1 MRNWGILDM
10 MKHKGIILLLAVS
23 LLVISLMMLLFGKT
37 GYKSS
42 YYEYSIDLSNLSI
55 ASDGVVDDF
64 LSKVNSS
71 KDMSKYTVNT
81 NAYLNERN
89 VTKTENGITLDN
101 GKVQVEYKIKA
112 SIFSKSE
119 TEMLDKYSNYIEI
132 TDKNLEKL
140 YVSDTGAVGIIK
152 DGNLDGYILT
162 DNKFNVL
169 AEIYLEH
176 DKTGR
181 IILKKEIISNNGLVA
196 GNQNTEGK

>member
-1 MRNWGILDM
+1 MMNWGILDM

-181 IILKKEIISNNGLVA
+181 IILKKEIISNTGSVA

>member
-1 MRNWGILDM
+1 M
-10 MKHKGIILLLAVS
+10 MKHKGIILLVALS
-23 LLVISLMMLLFGKT
+23 LLVISLMTLLFGKT

-55 ASDGVVDDF
+55 ASDEVVDDF
-64 LSKVNSS
+64 LSQVNDS

-89 VTKTENGITLDN
+89 VTKTENGMTLDN

-112 SIFSKSE
+112 SIFIKSG

-140 YVSDTGAVGIIK
+140 YVSETGAVGIIK

-181 IILKKEIISNNGLVA
+181 IILKKEIISNTGLAA

>member
-1 MRNWGILDM
+1 MMNWGILDM

-119 TEMLDKYSNYIEI
+119 TEMLDKYSNYIKI

-181 IILKKEIISNNGLVA
+181 IILKKEIISNTGLVA

>member
-1 MRNWGILDM
+1 
-10 MKHKGIILLLAVS
+10 
-23 LLVISLMMLLFGKT
+23 MMLLFGKT

-42 YYEYSIDLSNLSI
+42 YYEYSIDLYNLSI
-55 ASDGVVDDF
+55 ASNEVVDDF

-101 GKVQVEYKIKA
+101 GKVQVEYNIKA
-112 SIFSKSE
+112 SIFSKSG
-119 TEMLDKYSNYIEI
+119 TAMLDGYSNYIEI
-132 TDKNLEKL
+132 TDENLDKL
-140 YVSDTGAVGIIK
+140 YVSETGAVGIIK

-181 IILKKEIISNNGLVA
+181 IILKKEIISNTGLLA
-196 GNQNTEGK
+196 SNQETEGK

>member
-1 MRNWGILDM
+1 M
-10 MKHKGIILLLAVS
+10 AVS

-55 ASDGVVDDF
+55 ASDEVVNDF

-71 KDMSKYTVNT
+71 KNMSKYTVNT

-89 VTKTENGITLDN
+89 VTKTENGMTLDN

-112 SIFSKSE
+112 SIFSKSG
-119 TEMLDKYSNYIEI
+119 TEMLDKYNNYIEI
-132 TDKNLEKL
+132 TDENLDKL
-140 YVSDTGAVGIIK
+140 YVSETGAVGMIK
-152 DGNLDGYILT
+152 DGNLDGYVLT

-181 IILKKEIISNNGLVA
+181 IILKKEIISNTGLVA

>member
-1 MRNWGILDM
+1 MNWGILDM

-55 ASDGVVDDF
+55 ASDEVVDDF

-71 KDMSKYTVNT
+71 KDMSKYTINT

-101 GKVQVEYKIKA
+101 GKVKVDYKIKA
-112 SIFSKSE
+112 SIFSKYG

-132 TDKNLEKL
+132 TDENLEEL
-140 YVSDTGAVGIIK
+140 YVSETGAVGIIK

-181 IILKKEIISNNGLVA
+181 IILKKEIISNTGLVA

>member
-1 MRNWGILDM
+1 MMNWGILDM

-55 ASDGVVDDF
+55 ASDEVVDDF

-181 IILKKEIISNNGLVA
+181 IILKKEIISNTGLVA

>member
-1 MRNWGILDM
+1 MDM

>member
-1 MRNWGILDM
+1 MMNWGILDM
-10 MKHKGIILLLAVS
+10 MKHKGIILLLAVG
-23 LLVISLMMLLFGKT
+23 LLVISLIMLLFGKT

-55 ASDGVVDDF
+55 ASDEVVDDF

-71 KDMSKYTVNT
+71 KDMSKYTINT

-89 VTKTENGITLDN
+89 VTKTENGVTLDD
-101 GKVQVEYKIKA
+101 GKVKVDYKIKA
-112 SIFSKSE
+112 SIFSKSG

-132 TDKNLEKL
+132 TDENLEEL
-140 YVSDTGAVGIIK
+140 YVSETGAVGIIK

-181 IILKKEIISNNGLVA
+181 IILKKEIISNTGLMA
-196 GNQNTEGK
+196 GNQKTEGK

>member
-23 LLVISLMMLLFGKT
+23 LLVISFMMLLFGKT

-181 IILKKEIISNNGLVA
+181 IILKKEIISNTGLVA

>member
-1 MRNWGILDM
+1 MMNWGILDM

-55 ASDGVVDDF
+55 ASTEVLDDF

-71 KDMSKYTVNT
+71 KDMSKYTINT

-89 VTKTENGITLDN
+89 VTKTENGVTLDN

-112 SIFSKSE
+112 YIFSKSG
-119 TEMLDKYSNYIEI
+119 TEMLDKYSNYIKI

-140 YVSDTGAVGIIK
+140 YVSETGAVGIIK

-181 IILKKEIISNNGLVA
+181 IILKKEIISNTGLMA
-196 GNQNTEGK
+196 SNQKTEGK

>member
-23 LLVISLMMLLFGKT
+23 ILVISLMMLLFGKT

-42 YYEYSIDLSNLSI
+42 YYEYYIDLSNLSI
-55 ASDGVVDDF
+55 ASTEVVDDF

-89 VTKTENGITLDN
+89 ITKTENGVTLDN
-101 GKVQVEYKIKA
+101 GKIQVEYKIKA
-112 SIFSKSE
+112 SIFSKSG

-132 TDKNLEKL
+132 TAENLEKL
-140 YVSDTGAVGIIK
+140 YVSETGAVGIIK
-152 DGNLDGYILT
+152 DDNLDGYILT

-181 IILKKEIISNNGLVA
+181 IILKKEIISNTGLLA
-196 GNQNTEGK
+196 GNQKTEGK

>member
-1 MRNWGILDM
+1 MDM
-10 MKHKGIILLLAVS
+10 MKHKGIILLVALS
-23 LLVISLMMLLFGKT
+23 LLIISLMMLLFGKT

-42 YYEYSIDLSNLSI
+42 YYEYSIDLYNLSI
-55 ASDGVVDDF
+55 ASNEVVDDF

-101 GKVQVEYKIKA
+101 GKVQVEYNIKA
-112 SIFSKSE
+112 SIFSKSG
-119 TEMLDKYSNYIEI
+119 TAMLDGYSNYIEI
-132 TDKNLEKL
+132 TDENLDKL
-140 YVSDTGAVGIIK
+140 YVSETGAVGIIK

-181 IILKKEIISNNGLVA
+181 IILKKEIISNTGLLA
-196 GNQNTEGK
+196 SNQETEGK

>member
-1 MRNWGILDM
+1 MMNWGILDM

-181 IILKKEIISNNGLVA
+181 IILKKEIISNTGLVA

>member
-1 MRNWGILDM
+1 
-10 MKHKGIILLLAVS
+10 
-23 LLVISLMMLLFGKT
+23 MMLLFGKT

-55 ASDGVVDDF
+55 ASDEVVNDF
-64 LSKVNSS
+64 LSKVNDS

-89 VTKTENGITLDN
+89 VTKTENCMTLDN

-112 SIFSKSE
+112 SIFIKSG

-140 YVSDTGAVGIIK
+140 YVSETGAVGIIK

-162 DNKFNVL
+162 AKFQDVKYIIV
-169 AEIYLEH
+169 EI
-176 DKTGR
+176 G
-181 IILKKEIISNNGLVA
+181 KK
-196 GNQNTEGK
+196 GKV

>member
-1 MRNWGILDM
+1 MMNWGILDM

-181 IILKKEIISNNGLVA
+181 IILKKEIISNTGLNA
-196 GNQNTEGK
+196 SNKKAEGK